1 MRRSLATLTASALA
15 AAALLAGC
23 NASVTAPGDDKA
35 GADGKA
41 SPGAATAPAPTEAA
55 ASARAFAEALYARY
69 TADPDFNPIVTR
81 DGVWD
86 PAMLALMAR
95 VDAAQE
101 ASGDAIFDF
110 EPLCQCQDNT
120 GLIARADEARATG
133 ADAATVPVQLSYPAG
148 EAGRVELKLV
158 RVAGKW
164 RVHDIASKDVPSYSA
179 HLESAL
185 AEQ

>member
-1 MRRSLATLTASALA
+1 MRIAALLARTAPALA
-15 AAALLAGC
+15 AAALVAACNPAAGTS
-23 NASVTAPGDDKA
+23 AE
-35 GADGKA
+35 GKA
-41 SPGAATAPAPTEAA
+41 DPAAAPGAATAAPADA
-55 ASARAFAEALYARY
+55 ASARAYAEALYARY
-69 TADPDFNPIVTR
+69 TADPEFNPIVSR

-120 GLIARADEARATG
+120 GLIARAGEARSTG

-148 EAGRVELKLV
+148 EAGSVELKLV
-158 RVAGKW
+158 RVGGQW
-164 RVHDIASKDVPSYSA
+164 RIHDIAGKDVPSYAA
-179 HLESAL
+179 HLEAAL
-185 AEQ
+185 AEP

>member
-35 GADGKA
+35 GADAKA
-41 SPGAATAPAPTEAA
+41 SPGAPAATTETA

-69 TADPDFNPIVTR
+69 SADGDFNPIVSR

-86 PAMLALMAR
+86 PALLALMAR

-120 GLIARADEARATG
+120 GLIARAGEARATG
-133 ADAATVPVQLSYPAG
+133 ADAATVPVELSYPAG
-148 EAGRVELKLV
+148 AAGRVELKLV
-158 RVAGKW
+158 RVAGQW
-164 RVHDIASKDVPSYSA
+164 RVHDIASKGVPSYAA
-179 HLESAL
+179 HLA
-185 AEQ
+185 AAMAAGT